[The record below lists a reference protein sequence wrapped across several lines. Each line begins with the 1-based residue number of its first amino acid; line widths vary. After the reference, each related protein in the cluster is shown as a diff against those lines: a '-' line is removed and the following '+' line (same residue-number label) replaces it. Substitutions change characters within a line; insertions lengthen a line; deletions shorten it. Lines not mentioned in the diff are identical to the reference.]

1 MNEKVSDTM
10 TNPVNKSANEHTPQ
24 QIHRGRWKLYLVIAI
39 CASPL
44 FFSYLTYY
52 VIKPTGR
59 TNYGTLLDPR
69 LYPMPKLDSQLQ
81 GSGAQELD
89 AYKGKWIMLQVSASD
104 CQAACKKSL
113 LNMRQLRL
121 MQGKDMD
128 RIERV
133 LVITDQNPMETSLLR
148 EYDGTHVL
156 RADAKNVEAWLPAEQ
171 GSTMQDRLYLIDP
184 LGNLMMRYSVDAD
197 PYKIKKDLDKLLKA
211 SSIG

>member
-1 MNEKVSDTM
+1 MEA
-10 TNPVNKSANEHTPQ
+10 NKDVDQ
-24 QIHRGRWKLYLVIAI
+24 QVKRGKWKMYLVLAI

-44 FFSYLTYY
+44 ILSYLTYY
-52 VIKPTGR
+52 VIQPVGR

-69 LYPMPKLDSQLQ
+69 LYPIPSLGSVLQ
-81 GSGAQELD
+81 GGENQELS
-89 AYKGKWIMLQVSASD
+89 AYKGKWIMLQVSSSD
-104 CQAACKKSL
+104 CQTACQNTL

-133 LVITDQNPMETSLLR
+133 VLITDQNPMQTMLLR
-148 EYDGTHVL
+148 EYDGTHFL
-156 RADAKNVEAWLPAEQ
+156 RADAKAVHGWLPTEEG
-171 GSTMQDRLYLIDP
+171 GSVQDRIYLMDP

-197 PYKIKKDLDKLLKA
+197 PNKIKKDISKLLKA